1 MNLLKIGFLSLL
13 VSLGLSGFALAQEPA
28 PEGYRFGT
36 GDKIYIKVFDESDLT
51 METIV
56 GSSGTINYSFLGQ
69 VRVAG
74 RTSGE
79 LEEELTTLLADGYLL
94 NPSVNVSVI
103 EYRPFFINGE
113 VKKPGGYPFQPG
125 LTLEKAVAIAGGLT
139 DRASKRKIY
148 LQAASQSDSKKEKV
162 SMDKRIAPGDII
174 TVEEGFF

>member
-1 MNLLKIGFLSLL
+1 MKSLKTGIL
-13 VSLGLSGFALAQEPA
+13 ALIVAFFSVGMAWAQEPA

-36 GDKIYIKVFDESDLT
+36 GDKIFIKVFDESDLT

-69 VRVAG
+69 VQVAG

-79 LEEELTTLLADGYLL
+79 LEEELTRLLADGYLL

-148 LQAASQSDSKKEKV
+148 LQAATQSDSKKQKV
-162 SMDKRIAPGDII
+162 SMDERIAPGDII

>member
-1 MNLLKIGFLSLL
+1 MKPAHSVF
-13 VSLGLSGFALAQEPA
+13 FALIFTLCSFGSAFAQEPA

-36 GDKIYIKVFDESDLT
+36 GDKIFIKVFDESDLT

-69 VRVAG
+69 IQVAG
-74 RTSGE
+74 RTSAE
-79 LEEELTTLLADGYLL
+79 LEQELTTLLADGYLL

-113 VKKPGGYPFQPG
+113 VKKPGGYPYQPG
-125 LTLEKAVAIAGGLT
+125 LTLEKAVALAGGLT

-148 LQAASQSDSKKEKV
+148 LQPASSGDSKKQKV
-162 SMDKRIAPGDII
+162 SMGSRIAPGDII